1 MSKAVLI
8 AFIIVCLT
16 AACALNMASSK
27 LSYGDRAAVTWFPKR
42 VAVATVVGAPPV
54 GADATARLSR
64 GLVDLGFDV
73 VRSGA
78 DVDRVLRQWG
88 YGISDSIS
96 ADTRKRLHE
105 TYGLEGLFVGFLSPD
120 KGQVLAETQLSLRL
134 ISIPSGNLVW
144 SANVLSQEATPFWGG
159 MRNTA
164 TMLAE
169 KALEALE
176 KDLYQEQTKSAQ
188 APASPTLKKDQ
199 SEGSN

>member
-1 MSKAVLI
+1 MSKAILI

-27 LSYGDRAAVTWFPKR
+27 LSYGDRAVVKGFPRR
-42 VAVATVVGAPPV
+42 VAVATVVGAPAV

-73 VRSGA
+73 IRSGA
-78 DVDRVLRQWG
+78 DVDRLLSRWG
-88 YGISDSIS
+88 YGVSDAIS
-96 ADTRKRLHE
+96 AETRKRLHE

-120 KGQVLAETQLSLRL
+120 KGQALTETQLSLRL
-134 ISIPSGNLVW
+134 ISIPTGNLVW
-144 SANVLSQEATPFWGG
+144 SANVLSQEVTPFWGG

-164 TMLAE
+164 VVLAE

-176 KDLYQEQTKSAQ
+176 KDLYQEPVKPVQASAL
-188 APASPTLKKDQ
+188 SD
-199 SEGSN
+199 S